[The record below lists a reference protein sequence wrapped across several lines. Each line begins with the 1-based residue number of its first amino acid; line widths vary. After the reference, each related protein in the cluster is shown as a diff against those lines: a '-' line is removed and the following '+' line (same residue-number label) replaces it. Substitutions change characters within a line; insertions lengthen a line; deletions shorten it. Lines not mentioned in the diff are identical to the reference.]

1 MNRKFVTIKHSMIE
15 VGPTLMRKFL
25 VDLHNA
31 YVLRDE
37 LDSVID
43 EYIRS
48 GKATILQNEPAPDTR
63 KEEV

>member
-1 MNRKFVTIKHSMIE
+1 MIE